1 MSDRIQRNN
10 SDGSGYATKYFGL
23 IRTGMQHN
31 YSNRS
36 GYITGEKI
44 PKIGWK
50 KHKLA
55 LTPPKAASAA
65 EIMPSLM
72 PTIPGKKI
80 VKNFFFLTKLDNQAF
95 NICAIYKN
103 KLKELFEIL
112 GQSALVHEVVGTVY
126 SYF

>member
-1 MSDRIQRNN
+1 
-10 SDGSGYATKYFGL
+10 
-23 IRTGMQHN
+23 
-31 YSNRS
+31 
-36 GYITGEKI
+36 
-44 PKIGWK
+44 
-50 KHKLA
+50 
-55 LTPPKAASAA
+55 
-65 EIMPSLM
+65 M

-80 VKNFFFLTKLDNQAF
+80 VKNFFFLTKIDNQAF